1 MADFF
6 SGFWGYYISIITI
19 ISIIGLIIFT
29 VKFSSKEGDGTTDHV
44 WDEDLREMNNPL
56 PRWWLNLFYITL
68 VFSIVYLIL
77 YPGLGSFAGVKGWS
91 QKNQYD
97 EEIQAANDKYG
108 PIFEQY
114 LNQDLAKV
122 AVNKN
127 ALLIGKRLF
136 STYCTTCHGSDAGG
150 ARGFPNLRDDDW
162 LLGNNLDAIK
172 TIIMN
177 GRNGIMPPFGEII
190 GSDNVVKVSEYVRS
204 LSGQSVDQTIASQ
217 GKDVYSQYCFACHGV
232 DGKGNQVLGAPN
244 LTDDIWLH
252 GGSQKRIQDII
263 TNGRQSKMPP
273 HKEFLGEA
281 KAHLLAAYVFSLSH

>member
-29 VKFSSKEGDGTTDHV
+29 VKFSSKEGGGTTDHV

-68 VFSIVYLIL
+68 VFSVVYLLL
-77 YPGLGSFAGVKGWS
+77 YPGLGGFAGTLGWS
-91 QKNQYD
+91 QKKQYD
-97 EEIQAANDKYG
+97 EEMQAANDKYG
-108 PIFEQY
+108 QIFNQY

-122 AVNKN
+122 AVNED

-162 LLGNNLDAIK
+162 LFGNDLDVIK
-172 TIIMN
+172 TTIMN
-177 GRNGIMPPFGEII
+177 GRQGIMPPWGEII
-190 GSDNVVKVSEYVRS
+190 GNDNVIKVSEYVRS
-204 LSGQSVDQTIASQ
+204 LSGQNVEPVIASQ
-217 GKDVYSQYCFACHGV
+217 GKEVYSQYCFACHGV
-232 DGKGNQVLGAPN
+232 DGKGNQVIGAPN

-252 GGSQKRIQDII
+252 GGSQKRIRETIEK
-263 TNGRQSKMPP
+263 GRQSMMPP

-281 KAHLLAAYVFSLSH
+281 KAHLLAAYVYSLSR